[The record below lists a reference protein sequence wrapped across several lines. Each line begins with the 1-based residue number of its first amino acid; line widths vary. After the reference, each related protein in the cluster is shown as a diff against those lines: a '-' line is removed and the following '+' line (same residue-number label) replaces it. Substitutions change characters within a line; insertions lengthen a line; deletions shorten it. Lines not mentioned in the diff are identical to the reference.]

1 MLDDVCILSGFSEQ
15 GRQPFLRAGREQ
27 NKNMLT
33 SIFRNP
39 TVPRPPERNLAAAL
53 SWGWSAG
60 AVGKASLVCC

>member
-1 MLDDVCILSGFSEQ
+1 MLDNVCILSGFSEQ

-39 TVPRPPERNLAAAL
+39 TAPRPPEKNLAAAL
-53 SWGWSAG
+53 SWGWGAG
-60 AVGKASLVCC
+60 AVGKASLICC

>member
-27 NKNMLT
+27 NKNILT

-53 SWGWSAG
+53 S
-60 AVGKASLVCC
+60 